1 MVNNSGDINEGDL
14 LFTVKAWG
22 LNDDFLLQEEPDVI
36 GEILQGD
43 SEWTE
48 SLWGDERLFFSHSN
62 ISNDFREVRRKFPQS
77 EPEN

>member
-22 LNDDFLLQEEPDVI
+22 LDDNFILQEEPDVI
-36 GEILQGD
+36 GEILQVG

-48 SLWGDERLFFSHSN
+48 SLWGDERLFFSHSV
-62 ISNDFREVRRKFPQS
+62 ISNDFREVRRKFP
-77 EPEN
+77 